1 MTPKAPHFRNH
12 ETLSNSDHV
21 ERCMSDAKLRNI
33 LQLATKIKN
42 PPSQHLRAWRDH
54 ERATIFA
61 EGHQPPPR
69 RMGYHLW
76 MDSARTLLDAYLLLT
91 GDVARARLETGRGSK
106 AHPRMAMQWTAQ
118 AIGFRYLRGL
128 EVVAGALAQNDH
140 LTKFKLERLEFRNEF
155 ELSADA
161 AHAINDKGQNPGA
174 ALEVVLMFQR
184 ELLALCPWL
193 ELVGNTLD
201 AGLLREACDL
211 TPQRRDQSA

>member
-1 MTPKAPHFRNH
+1 MNPTAPHYRNH
-12 ETLSNSDHV
+12 ETLSHSDRI
-21 ERCMSDAKLRNI
+21 ERCMSDAKLLRI
-33 LQLATKIKN
+33 LHSQTKLKN
-42 PPSQHLRAWRDH
+42 PPSQHLRAWRAH

-61 EGHQPPPR
+61 EGHQQSPKK
-69 RMGYHLW
+69 MGYHLW
-76 MDSARTLLDAYLLLT
+76 MDSTRTLRDAHLLLT
-91 GDVARARLETGRGSK
+91 GDVARSKFETRRGPK
-106 AHPRMAMQWTAQ
+106 AFPRMAMQWVAY

-128 EVVAGALAQNDH
+128 EVVAGALAQNQH

-184 ELLALCPWL
+184 ELLSLCPWL

-211 TPQRRDQSA
+211 EPQRPDLSA